1 MFRANQTAYLSDVVD
16 GMLGKWGV
24 AREQKTTDVKSD
36 KPSAWADDGKD
47 DATRRRRRR
56 RWRNRR
62 YEGLGIAGSAPLKSG
77 WS

>member
-1 MFRANQTAYLSDVVD
+1 MFRANQTVYLSDVIEGV
-16 GMLGKWGV
+16 LGKWGV
-24 AREQKTTDVKSD
+24 AREQKTTALKSE
-36 KPSAWADDGKD
+36 KPSVRAENGEE

-62 YEGLGIAGSAPLKSG
+62 YTGLGIAGSAPLKTG